1 MKVLALIALILL
13 CIGEA
18 DAQKIDTT
26 LRDEVLAMEKV
37 DQDARR
43 KCTGTADEQTKCI
56 VEIAEKI
63 DTPHTQRL
71 TQIVATHGFPSR
83 SIVGE
88 RAQRAFM
95 IMLQHV
101 TDESLRAKLVEPIKL
116 AFERKEI
123 GPMEYANFIDR
134 HLIRTGKRQLYGS
147 GFDMKDGK
155 MVLSP
160 TEDLSNLDA
169 RRKAIGLP
177 PMTEVVKK
185 MKEIYKLEVVIPKS

>member
-1 MKVLALIALILL
+1 MKIFGLIALILL
-13 CIGEA
+13 VFAEVQ
-18 DAQKIDTT
+18 AQKINTT
-26 LRDEVLAMEKV
+26 LRDELLAMEKV

-71 TQIVATHGFPSR
+71 AQIVAQHGFPSR

-88 RAQRAFM
+88 TGQRAFM
-95 IMLQHV
+95 VMLQHV
-101 TDESLRAKLVEPIKL
+101 TDEPLREKLVEPIKL

-123 GPMEYANFIDR
+123 EPQDYANFIDR
-134 HLIRTGKRQLYGS
+134 HLLRHGKKQLYGS
-147 GFDMKDGK
+147 NFEIGDGK

-160 TEDLSNLDA
+160 TEDLPNLEA
-169 RRKAIGLP
+169 RRKSIGLP
-177 PMTEVVKK
+177 PMSEVVKN
-185 MKEIYKLEVVIPKS
+185 MKEIYKLDVVIPNL